1 MMGIVDK
8 SPDDNCWVPQVKYMQ
23 QSLLLGVLLVFFLVF
38 FVAPAAHAQ
47 SAITYSN
54 TTPATLPDNNCTAA
68 GTASRTF
75 VVPFSYIVADV
86 DIGVFV
92 THTYRSDLRIN
103 LISPTGTNVVVMTW
117 TGNVQG
123 GDNLN
128 DRFDDEA
135 AAAITTHV
143 AAANDPLTPAPPPY
157 SHSFRPS
164 SLLSVFDGQDA
175 VGTWT
180 MTICDAVGADLGTFN
195 RADLFITPRPAVIS
209 VAKISSVLSDG
220 ISGANPK
227 AVSGSTVRYCFTISN
242 AGPSAATNV
251 AASDVIP
258 TNLTYVAG
266 SMFSGTSCATT
277 TTAEDDD
284 ATDGAETD
292 PVTASIS
299 GATITAT
306 RASLLSTGSFA
317 ISFNAVVN

>member
-1 MMGIVDK
+1 MDGILRTLFGWFSATVGG
-8 SPDDNCWVPQVKYMQ
+8 NGLLR
-23 QSLLLGVLLVFFLVF
+23 SLCAPCFAIILFSGIS
-38 FVAPAAHAQ
+38 APAFAQ
-47 SAITYSN
+47 SAITYIN
-54 TTPATLPDNNCTAA
+54 TIPATLPDNNCTAA
-68 GTASRTF
+68 GTTSRQF
-75 VVPFSYIVADV
+75 VVGSSYIVDDV

-103 LISPTGTNVVVMTW
+103 LISPIGTNVTVMTW

-123 GDNLN
+123 GNNLN
-128 DRFDDEA
+128 DLFNDEA
-135 AAAITTHV
+135 AAAITTHNATV
-143 AAANDPLTPAPPPY
+143 NDPVTPPPPY

-164 SLLSVFDGQDA
+164 SPLSAFDGQDA
-175 VGTWT
+175 IGTWT

-195 RADLFITPRPAVIS
+195 RADLIITPRPAVIS

-227 AVSGSTVRYCFTISN
+227 AVSGSIVRYCFTISN

-251 AASDVIP
+251 VATDVIP
-258 TNLTYVAG
+258 ADVTYVAG
-266 SMFSGTSCATT
+266 SMFSGASCTTT

-284 ATDGAETD
+284 ASDGAETD

-317 ISFNAVVN
+317 ISFNTVVN